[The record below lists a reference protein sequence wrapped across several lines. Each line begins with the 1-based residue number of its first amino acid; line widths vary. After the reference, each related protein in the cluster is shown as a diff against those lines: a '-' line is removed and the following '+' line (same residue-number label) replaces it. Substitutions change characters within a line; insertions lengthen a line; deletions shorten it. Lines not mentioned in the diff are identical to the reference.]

1 MYLLINRRAR
11 ANYGRKYLIKL
22 DMSFSVKVIQQPTQ
36 SDLEMLFWWRIPKEF
51 LGVIIPDWLTTLKS
65 IVSDLTTYISIVRF
79 LWSEEDQISL
89 VQVPDV
95 TAETPS
101 LQMTLELKELMIHKI
116 CSRHGQRLIQI
127 SISPPTSTLTDCP
140 AVCLVDIW

>member
-22 DMSFSVKVIQQPTQ
+22 DMSFSVKVIKQPTQ
-36 SDLEMLFWWRIPKEF
+36 SNLEMLFWRRIPKEF